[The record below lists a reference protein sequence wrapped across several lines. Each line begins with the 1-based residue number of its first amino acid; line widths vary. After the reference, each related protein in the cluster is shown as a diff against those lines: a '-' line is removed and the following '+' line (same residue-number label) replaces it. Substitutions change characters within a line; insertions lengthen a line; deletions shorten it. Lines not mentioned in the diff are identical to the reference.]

1 MWQPSFDLSNRR
13 MRWLFCIF
21 GGVYLN
27 LFIVLFQPYQG
38 DIFVYDSPLYYQFVF
53 GGIVTAVFTL
63 THITLPYFFPR
74 YFIQPYFT
82 AARFLIWFVFS
93 GFLCHVPTF
102 FYDNWLNHIPNTW
115 YWFLIY
121 EIQYALPTLLFI
133 SIPFLT
139 ITAFLFYK
147 GKSNESAAQQE
158 ENTSIAHEKD
168 AENTDLDTENSA
180 SETEQTPP
188 QYQEAKADD
197 FIKLTDFSGKNT
209 FEISPNQLVYI
220 TSETNYIEIFH
231 TSEKGVLTRTLLRQT
246 LKYVENQLV
255 SEGSSFCRCH
265 NEYIVNKEKIV
276 SLRGNAKKYE
286 LILRGGNKPIPV
298 SRNKNDKLI
307 AQFIHLLEA

>member
-13 MRWLFCIF
+13 IRWLFCIF

-82 AARFLIWFVFS
+82 TVRFLLWFAFS

-147 GKSNESAAQQE
+147 TPNESAVQQA
-158 ENTSIAHEKD
+158 ENIPISNQKD
-168 AENTDLDTENSA
+168 ADSPPA
-180 SETEQTPP
+180 PP
-188 QYQEAKADD
+188 QYQEAEADD

-209 FEISPNQLVYI
+209 FEIRSNQLIYI

-231 TSEKGVLTRTLLRQT
+231 TSEKGILTRTLLRQT

-265 NEYIVNKEKIV
+265 NEYVVNKEKIIA
-276 SLRGNAKKYE
+276 LRGNAKRYE

-298 SRNKNDKLI
+298 SRNKNEKLI

>member
-13 MRWLFCIF
+13 VRWLFCIF

-38 DIFVYDSPLYYQFVF
+38 DIFAYDKPLYYQFVF
-53 GGIVTAVFTL
+53 GGILTAVFTL

-82 AARFLIWFVFS
+82 TVRFLLWFAFS
-93 GFLCHVPTF
+93 GFLCHIPAF

-139 ITAFLFYK
+139 ITTFLFYK
-147 GKSNESAAQQE
+147 GKSHELATQQE
-158 ENTSIAHEKD
+158 ENTSIANKKNT
-168 AENTDLDTENSA
+168 ENTDLDAENSA
-180 SETEQTPP
+180 SETQQTPP
-188 QYQEAKADD
+188 QYQEVETDD
-197 FIKLTDFSGKNT
+197 FIKLTDFAGKNT
-209 FEISPNQLVYI
+209 FEIKPNQLVYI
-220 TSETNYIEIFH
+220 TSETNYIEVFH
-231 TSEKGVLTRTLLRQT
+231 ISENDVLTRTLLRQT

-265 NEYIVNKEKIV
+265 NEYIINKEKIV
-276 SLRGNAKKYE
+276 SLRGNTKKYE

-298 SRNKNDKLI
+298 SRNQNDKLI